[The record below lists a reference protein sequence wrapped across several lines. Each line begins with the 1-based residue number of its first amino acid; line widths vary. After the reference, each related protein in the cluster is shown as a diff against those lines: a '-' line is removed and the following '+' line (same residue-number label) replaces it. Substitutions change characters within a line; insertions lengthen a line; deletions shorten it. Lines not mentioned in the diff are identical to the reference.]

1 VNSFIFLEL
10 QIFYEVMGKA
20 HNVDN
25 CDGLAEPDIGCDFQ
39 FCRAVSPPDY
49 CLVAAEVLLTS
60 VTPRAMLAG
69 AQAPSRAT
77 HARQVKG

>member
-1 VNSFIFLEL
+1 MDGKMALNCECCFSLNCECCFFLL
-10 QIFYEVMGKA
+10 LTTA
-20 HNVDN
+20 LPRRR
-25 CDGLAEPDIGCDFQ
+25 GL
-39 FCRAVSPPDY
+39 R
-49 CLVAAEVLLTS
+49 TS